1 MKAKNNFFFRNMQ
14 DKKKKKGNI
23 CTYKQQELTLG
34 KTSITLY

>member
-1 MKAKNNFFFRNMQ
+1 MKAKNNFFFSEYARQ
-14 DKKKKKGNI
+14 KKKKGNI